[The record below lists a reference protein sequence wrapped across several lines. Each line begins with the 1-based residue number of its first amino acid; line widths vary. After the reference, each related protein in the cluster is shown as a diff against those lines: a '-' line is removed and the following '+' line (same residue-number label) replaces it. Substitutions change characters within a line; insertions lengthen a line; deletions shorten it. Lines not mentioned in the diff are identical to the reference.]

1 MKKQNSQKGDSA
13 TTTDDQQKILNIF
26 KDADNLY
33 EAVMAKLNIDHSDQI
48 YTDLVLGMLKR
59 QTKDHL
65 IFSIWNNLDTAQTK
79 HLRDYINQMSVIAP
93 FVSNDDILMEFAM
106 MYPELMERVY
116 AGLSVFFKNFIK
128 KFNEIS
134 RA

>member
-1 MKKQNSQKGDSA
+1 MKKQNSQKGDSTLL
-13 TTTDDQQKILNIF
+13 TTEEQKILNIF

-33 EAVMAKLNIDHSDQI
+33 EAVMAKLNIDHSDQV
-48 YTDLVLGMLKR
+48 YVDLVLGMLKR

-65 IFSIWNNLDTAQTK
+65 VFSIWNNLDEAQAK

-106 MYPELMERVY
+106 MYPALMEKVY
-116 AGLSVFFKNFIK
+116 ASLGGFFKGFVK

-134 RA
+134 GA

>member
-1 MKKQNSQKGDSA
+1 MKKQNSQKGG
-13 TTTDDQQKILNIF
+13 TTPLTTEEQKILNIF

-33 EAVMAKLNIDHSDQI
+33 EAVMAKLNIDHSDQV

-65 IFSIWNNLDTAQTK
+65 VFSIWNNLDEAQTK

-106 MYPELMERVY
+106 MYPALMEKVY
-116 AGLSVFFKNFIK
+116 ASLSEFFKGFVK

-134 RA
+134 GA